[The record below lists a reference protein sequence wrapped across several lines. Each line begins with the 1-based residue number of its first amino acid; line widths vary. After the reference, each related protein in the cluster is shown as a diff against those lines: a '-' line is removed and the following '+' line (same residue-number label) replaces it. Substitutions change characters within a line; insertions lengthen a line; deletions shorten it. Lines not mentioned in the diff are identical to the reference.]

1 MTALDEKEP
10 QIYHIFRKIARLAGL
25 DCAENKPPQIGVTT
39 HEFPDGEKVKIE
51 LNYSDMPVNGIP
63 ANGMRIKLPRE
74 DILFP
79 A

>member
-1 MTALDEKEP
+1 MDRSEK
-10 QIYHIFRKIARLAGL
+10 
-25 DCAENKPPQIGVTT
+25 KPPQTGVTV
-39 HEFPDGEKVKIE
+39 HEFPDGKKMVIE

-63 ANGMRIKLPRE
+63 ANGMRIKLPQG